1 MYRNI
6 SRIHSL
12 EMEKIAMKE
21 VRVAMIGYGGIA
33 RSHNHGYRKLVEEGE
48 PVRLVAVCDINED
61 QFKNQIGINIDTGA
75 TGLPADIHTYTDVD
89 ELLANEEFDMA
100 DICLPSFLHSKFAI
114 KMLQAGKHVL
124 SEKPMA
130 LSSQDCDAMIAA
142 AKEANRKLMIGM
154 CLRFDECYL
163 YLKDCIDS
171 GKYGNLTHLFM
182 ERLSAIPAWSFEN
195 WFQDTQRSGGCIL
208 DMHIHDIDMVRFL
221 LGEPKAVSTIALDQ
235 KVRWQVENT
244 RMYYDGKIVTINGSW
259 SESPTTRFTAGF
271 RAGFEKATV
280 ISNCE
285 TVTVYP
291 NEGDPFTMEF
301 PENHGIRVEIRT
313 FIRQLMAG
321 QIENGQNS
329 PESARETVRVI
340 EKMRESAALDGAI
353 IKL

>member
-208 DMHIHDIDMVRFL
+208 DMH
-221 LGEPKAVSTIALDQ
+221 
-235 KVRWQVENT
+235 T

-291 NEGDPFTMEF
+291 NKGDPFTVEF
-301 PENHGIRVEIRT
+301 PENHGIREEIRT

-321 QIENGQNS
+321 QIESGKNS
-329 PESARETVRVI
+329 PESSRETVKIV
-340 EKMRESAALDGAI
+340 EKLRQSAALDGAI